1 MLQREGD
8 MMAKQDDYVRYTIRV
23 PANLYAQIQAAAGEK
38 SVNAEI
44 VERLAESIARDRW
57 LNDLSANGPEQDEE
71 DAAVRRRYDISPN
84 PSGQF
89 VAPEGVSEEQ
99 LSRFI
104 ADELKKA
111 NLVAIERIAAGLRK
125 VGGNY
130 IPFDPE
136 GDDTTKE

>member
-1 MLQREGD
+1 MARED
-8 MMAKQDDYVRYTIRV
+8 PQLKLRV
-23 PANLYAQIQAAAGEK
+23 TDEMRARLIYAARASK
-38 SVNAEI
+38 RSVNAEI
-44 VERLAESIARDRW
+44 VQRLEESFARERW
-57 LNDLSANGPEQDEE
+57 LNDLATDGQDEE
-71 DAAVRRRYDISPN
+71 AAAVRRRYDISPN